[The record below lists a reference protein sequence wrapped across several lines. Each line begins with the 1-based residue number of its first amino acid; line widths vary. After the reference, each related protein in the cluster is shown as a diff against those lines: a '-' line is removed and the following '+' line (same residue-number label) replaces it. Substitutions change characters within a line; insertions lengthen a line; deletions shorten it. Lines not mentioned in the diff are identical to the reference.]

1 MGNHFK
7 KEEEIESSDL
17 GLYNIED
24 LVIDDMDTTN
34 IDFYNDKKTNK
45 FITYLSIICNKK

>member
-17 GLYNIED
+17 GLYDSED
-24 LVIDDMDTTN
+24 LVVDDTDATN

-45 FITYLSIICNKK
+45 FITFLSTFCNKK

>member
-7 KEEEIESSDL
+7 KEEESESSDL
-17 GLYNIED
+17 GLYDNED
-24 LVIDDMDTTN
+24 LVIDDVDVTN
-34 IDFYNDKKTNK
+34 IEFYNDKKTNK